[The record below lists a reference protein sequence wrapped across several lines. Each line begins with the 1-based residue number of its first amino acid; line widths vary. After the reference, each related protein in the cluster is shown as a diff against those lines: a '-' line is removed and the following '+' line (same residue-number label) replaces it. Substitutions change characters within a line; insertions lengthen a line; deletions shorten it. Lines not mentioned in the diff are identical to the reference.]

1 LEGFEIVMDFN
12 KIETILDTIEYLLHI
27 VAGSILLYI
36 MYGFVKFM
44 DAWSKLD
51 VWSKL

>member
-1 LEGFEIVMDFN
+1 M
-12 KIETILDTIEYLLHI
+12 KIETILNTVEYLLHM

-36 MYGFVKFM
+36 LFGFVRFM
-44 DAWSKLD
+44 D

>member
-1 LEGFEIVMDFN
+1 M
-12 KIETILDTIEYLLHI
+12 KIETILNTIEYLLHI

-36 MYGFVKFM
+36 MDGFVRFM

>member
-1 LEGFEIVMDFN
+1 MDFN

-44 DAWSKLD
+44 DAWSKL
-51 VWSKL
+51 

>member
-1 LEGFEIVMDFN
+1 MGLEM
-12 KIETILDTIEYLLHI
+12 KIKTTLDIIEYLLHM

-36 MYGFVKFM
+36 LFGFVRFM
-44 DAWSKLD
+44 D

>member
-1 LEGFEIVMDFN
+1 M
-12 KIETILDTIEYLLHI
+12 KIETILNTIEYLLHM

-36 MYGFVKFM
+36 LFGFVKFM
-44 DAWSKLD
+44 D

>member
-1 LEGFEIVMDFN
+1 M
-12 KIETILDTIEYLLHI
+12 KIETILNTIEYLLQM

-36 MYGFVKFM
+36 MYGFVRFM

>member
-1 LEGFEIVMDFN
+1 M
-12 KIETILDTIEYLLHI
+12 KIETILNTIEYLLHM

-36 MYGFVKFM
+36 LFGFVRFM
-44 DAWSKLD
+44 D

>member
-1 LEGFEIVMDFN
+1 M
-12 KIETILDTIEYLLHI
+12 KIETILNTVEYLLHI

-36 MYGFVKFM
+36 LFGFVRFM
-44 DAWSKLD
+44 D

>member
-1 LEGFEIVMDFN
+1 M
-12 KIETILDTIEYLLHI
+12 KIKTILNTIEYLLHM

-36 MYGFVKFM
+36 LFGFVRFM
-44 DAWSKLD
+44 D

>member
-1 LEGFEIVMDFN
+1 M
-12 KIETILDTIEYLLHI
+12 KIKTTLDIIEYLLHM

-36 MYGFVKFM
+36 LFGFVRFM
-44 DAWSKLD
+44 D